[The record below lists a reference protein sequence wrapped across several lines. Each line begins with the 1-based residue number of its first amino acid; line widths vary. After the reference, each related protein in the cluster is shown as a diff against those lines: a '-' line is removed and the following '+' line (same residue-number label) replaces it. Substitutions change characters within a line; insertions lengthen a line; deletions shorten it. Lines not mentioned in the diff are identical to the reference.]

1 MSHRDKPANFPRDFG
16 VDELSV
22 HFGLESHCSKMSQ
35 GPSAAV
41 VHRTLQG
48 LSIAVK
54 KHHKVKISPYIR
66 LFIV

>member
-41 VHRTLQG
+41 AERYR
-48 LSIAVK
+48 A
-54 KHHKVKISPYIR
+54 
-66 LFIV
+66 